1 MSETTKLR
9 ASYYG
14 DDNTESVDVT
24 AAAPAAVAPLRRSL
38 KQHFTLKIGG
48 YCS

>member
-1 MSETTKLR
+1 MSETAQWR
-9 ASYYG
+9 ASYYS
-14 DDNTESVDVT
+14 DDNSGSVDVT
-24 AAAPAAVAPLRRSL
+24 AAATAAVAPLIRSL